1 LISQPTDE
9 YKNPAGDAAHVYFFS
24 PRDLPSDDGGET
36 RPPGTTVTVDGGT
49 WRFCDRGLVTAT
61 DGRIIG
67 HKTTFDLYSKGSDTR
82 SEWSMD
88 EFNTLGPD
96 DIDLC
101 LRRVYR
107 RDKRWKDE
115 ERRRQNSPWP
125 VMRERLL
132 LQLRTSFAS
141 APALLEK
148 KEREL
153 EGSLFQVLD
162 PIT

>member
-1 LISQPTDE
+1 LIPQPADE
-9 YKNPAGDAAHVYFFS
+9 YKNPAGDDAHVYFFS
-24 PRDLPSDDGGET
+24 PRNPPSDGGET
-36 RPPGTTVTVDGGT
+36 RPPGTTVDGGT
-49 WRFCDRGLVTAT
+49 WKICYSIPVTAPAPA
-61 DGRIIG
+61 GGIIG
-67 HKTTFDLYSKGSDTR
+67 HKTTLVLYAEGSDTG
-82 SEWSMD
+82 SEWGMD
-88 EFNTLGPD
+88 EFNTLESA
-96 DIDLC
+96 DLC

-153 EGSLFQVLD
+153 EVAWARYWNQ
-162 PIT
+162 